1 MRQIKTEASPLKE
14 KKASF
19 VVYNG
24 DEDCRLIKEL
34 ESSENP
40 LIIPLLMNYR
50 TDNVELVS
58 KSVPCGIQQ
67 SASLLVDI
75 DALEERKDIYSVD
88 NGVWTQKDQVFQH
101 HHVC

>member
-1 MRQIKTEASPLKE
+1 
-14 KKASF
+14 
-19 VVYNG
+19 
-24 DEDCRLIKEL
+24 
-34 ESSENP
+34 
-40 LIIPLLMNYR
+40 MNCR

-58 KSVPCGIQQ
+58 KSVPRGIQQ

-75 DALEERKDIYSVD
+75 DALEERKDIYSDD

>member
-1 MRQIKTEASPLKE
+1 M
-14 KKASF
+14 
-19 VVYNG
+19 YNG

-40 LIIPLLMNYR
+40 LIIPLLMNCR

-75 DALEERKDIYSVD
+75 IVSQLPTWERDNALRK
-88 NGVWTQKDQVFQH
+88 F
-101 HHVC
+101 